1 MAQLAI
7 NYSILKVFLPIS
19 FPNSL
24 LAQILRHSKT
34 SVIVIFC
41 EKVMKGNRVMKPIR
55 NGRAGGMPDFGASM
69 SLCQDFGTNLTS
81 LNFYN
86 LLKLKGIIEAC
97 CFCLT
102 LGIME

>member
-1 MAQLAI
+1 MEAKPAI
-7 NYSILKVFLPIS
+7 
-19 FPNSL
+19 
-24 LAQILRHSKT
+24 
-34 SVIVIFC
+34 
-41 EKVMKGNRVMKPIR
+41 KPIR
-55 NGRAGGMPDFGASM
+55 NGRAGGKPNLGISKGPYQ
-69 SLCQDFGTNLTS
+69 SFGTNLTS